1 MHDSRA
7 LARRGFTL
15 IELLV
20 VIAIIATLIGIMLPA
35 LSAAREQGR
44 ETACKANLRS
54 LGSGFIAY
62 GVDNDDS
69 FCSGAFDPEVS
80 NGRDGPVDQVGWV
93 ADLVNGN
100 IAFPGK
106 QLCPS
111 SFAKYNQKLGSNGN
125 TYTPAQAR
133 DLVQRGYNTNYCQ
146 SWYMAR
152 TEWNPQSGN
161 YNMRRVDATLGAL
174 NGGSASVEHSRI
186 PLLADARTD
195 ISDLVLG
202 ERAAKSMGD
211 GPYGGPYGTQSF
223 RDFGPAHGRASYIAR
238 DKDTDRIRCNV
249 LFADAHVAAYSD
261 TDRDGEFGLVTT
273 VRPAEQKDFN
283 YEVFDGVLSLGRRSK
298 QVNILE

>member
-1 MHDSRA
+1 MTNSGT

-20 VIAIIATLIGIMLPA
+20 VVSVIATLIGILLPA
-35 LSAAREQGR
+35 LGAAREQGR
-44 ETACKANLRS
+44 ETSCKANLRS

-62 GVDNDDS
+62 GVDNDDF
-69 FCSGAFDPEVS
+69 FCSGAFDPEIS

-93 ADLVNGN
+93 ADLVNAN

-111 SFAKYNQKLGSNGN
+111 SFAKYNQKLGASGN
-125 TYTPAQAR
+125 TYSAAQAR
-133 DLVQRGYNTNYCQ
+133 GLIQRGYNTNYCQ

-161 YNMRRVDATLGAL
+161 YNMRRVDATLGPL
-174 NGGSASVEHSRI
+174 NGGNANIEHSRI

-195 ISDLVLG
+195 NNDLVLN
-202 ERAAKSMGD
+202 ERAAKTMGD

-238 DKDTDRIRCNV
+238 DKDTDRIRCNF
-249 LFADAHVAAYSD
+249 LFADAHVAAFSD
-261 TDRDGEFGLVTT
+261 IDRDGEFGLNTS
-273 VRPAEQKDFN
+273 VRPAEQKDIN
-283 YEVFDGVLSLGRRSK
+283 NEVFDGVLSIGRRSAMPT
-298 QVNILE
+298 QLQ

>member
-1 MHDSRA
+1 MTQSRL

-20 VIAIIATLIGIMLPA
+20 VIAIIATLIGILFPA
-35 LSAAREQGR
+35 LTAAREQGR
-44 ETACKANLRS
+44 ETTCKANLRS

-62 GVDNDDS
+62 GVDNDDF
-69 FCSGAFDPEVS
+69 FCSGAFDPEIA

-106 QLCPS
+106 QLCPA
-111 SFAKYNQKLGSNGN
+111 SFAKFNQKLGTSGN
-125 TYTPAQAR
+125 TYNATQAR
-133 DLVQRGYNTNYCQ
+133 DLIQRGYNTNYCQ

-152 TEWNPQSGN
+152 TEWNPQSAN
-161 YNMRRVDATLGAL
+161 YNMRRVDATLGPL

-195 ISDLVLG
+195 NNDLVLG
-202 ERAAKSMGD
+202 ERAAKTMGD

-223 RDFGPAHGRASYIAR
+223 RDFGPAHGRAGFVAR
-238 DKDTDRIRCNV
+238 DKDTDRIRSNF
-249 LFADAHVAAYSD
+249 LFADGHVSAYSD
-261 TDRDGEFGLVTT
+261 TDRDGEFGLVTSI
-273 VRPAEQKDFN
+273 RPADQKDLSN
-283 YEVFDGVLSLGRRSK
+283 EVFDGVLSLGRRSAR
-298 QVNILE
+298 VNELE